1 MANNPL
7 SMQKLRQILLFLER
21 GYSERTIVKQTK
33 VSRPTIHQYALL
45 FASTGNDYNTLLK
58 LSDKELNDIVRGG
71 KINKEVAIDPR
82 KIHFLEQV
90 DYFILE
96 LKKVGVTR
104 YLLWQEYLEAYPS
117 GFQYSRFCELLDH
130 SLSTKNPTMRFTHTP
145 GEVLQVDFAGS
156 TLHYIDRESGEVIEC
171 PVIVGVLPFSG
182 YSYVRALPNATLPQV
197 VKALNLMLD
206 YFGGVPLN
214 ALSDNMKQWVIKTCK
229 YEPSLPHML
238 EQWALHNHIGI
249 LATRPVKPK
258 DKASVENQVL
268 ITYRRIYALLRNTT
282 FYSLEELN
290 KAIHEKLEA
299 HHQKNFQKKTY
310 SRLELFNAEEK
321 GVLQS
326 LPETPYQLRHYT
338 KGKVYPNYHVVV
350 GEDWHF
356 YSVPWTH
363 IGKEVRIVYD
373 SDLVEIYHNHERIAF
388 HPRSYKKHG
397 YSTRLEHMPE
407 NHKHIAKQ
415 KGWNPDYYLKK
426 ASENGPCTRSFFDKI
441 MESKI
446 TIHQAYG
453 PCLGI
458 LRLIPTYGGGRVE
471 AACQRALQGSK
482 YNFGVVKTILENKMD
497 LLVEPLEA
505 PSPIP
510 QHNNL
515 RGKDAY
521 IQTLFDK

>member
-1 MANNPL
+1 MANKHL
-7 SMQKLRQILLFLER
+7 SMQKLRQILLLLER
-21 GYSERTIVKQTK
+21 GYSERTIAKETH
-33 VSRPTIHQYALL
+33 VSRPTIHLYALL
-45 FASTGNDYNTLLK
+45 FAGTGKDFNTLFK
-58 LSDKELNDIVRGG
+58 LTDQELFAIVRDGKVNKELVT
-71 KINKEVAIDPR
+71 DPR
-82 KIHFLEQV
+82 KMHFLEQV

-104 YLLWQEYLEAYPS
+104 YLLWQEYLETYPS

-130 SLSTKNPTMRFTHTP
+130 SLTTRNPTMRFTHTP
-145 GEVLQVDFAGS
+145 GEMVQVDFAGS
-156 TLHYIDRESGEVIEC
+156 MLHYVDRESGEVIQC
-171 PVIVGVLPFSG
+171 PVLVAVLPFSG
-182 YSYVRALPNATLPQV
+182 YSYIRALPNATLPQV

-206 YFGGVPLN
+206 YFGGAPLN
-214 ALSDNMKQWVIKTCK
+214 SLSDNMKQWVTKTCR
-229 YEPSLPHML
+229 YEPSLPLML

-268 ITYRRIYALLRNTT
+268 ITYRRIYALLRKTT

-290 KAIHEKLEA
+290 KAIQEKLEA

-321 GVLQS
+321 ELLQS
-326 LPETPYQLRHYT
+326 LPATPYLLRHYT

-356 YSVPWTH
+356 YSVPWTY

-407 NHKHIAKQ
+407 NHKHIAEQ

-426 ASENGPCTRSFFDKI
+426 ASENGPCTRIFFDRI

-458 LRLIPTYGGGRVE
+458 LRLITTYSAQRVE

-482 YNFGVVKTILENKMD
+482 YNYGIVKTILENKMD
-497 LLVEPLEA
+497 LLEKSPET

-510 QHNNL
+510 SHNNL
-515 RGKDAY
+515 RGQDAY
-521 IQTLFDK
+521 KQTLFDK

>member
-1 MANNPL
+1 MANKPL
-7 SMQKLRQILLFLER
+7 SMEKLRQILLFLER
-21 GYSERTIVKQTK
+21 GYSERTIAKQTN
-33 VSRPTIHQYALL
+33 VSRPTIHQYALI
-45 FASTGNDYNTLLK
+45 FASTGSGYDTLLK
-58 LSDKELNDIVRGG
+58 LTNRELYAIVQGG
-71 KINKEVAIDPR
+71 KVNKEVVTDPR
-82 KIHFLEQV
+82 KMHFFEQV

-104 YLLWQEYLEAYPS
+104 YLLWQEYLETYPS

-130 SLSTKNPTMRFTHTP
+130 SLTTKNPSMRFTHTP

-156 TLHYIDRESGEVIEC
+156 KLHYVDRESGEVIEC

-197 VKALNLMLD
+197 VKALNIMLQ

-214 ALSDNMKQWVIKTCK
+214 ALSDNMKQWVTKTCK
-229 YEPSLPHML
+229 YEPSLPLML

-249 LATRPVKPK
+249 LATRPGKPK

-282 FYSLEELN
+282 FYSLDELN
-290 KAIHEKLEA
+290 KAIQEKLEA
-299 HHQKNFQKKTY
+299 HHRKNFQKKTY
-310 SRLELFNAEEK
+310 SRLELFDAEEK
-321 GVLQS
+321 GVLQP
-326 LPETPYQLRHYT
+326 LPETPYELRHYT

-388 HPRSYKKHG
+388 HSRSYKKHG
-397 YSTRLEHMPE
+397 YSSRLEHMPE
-407 NHKHIAKQ
+407 NHRHTAKQ

-426 ASENGPCTRSFFDKI
+426 ASENGPCTRTFFDKI
-441 MESKI
+441 MENKI

-482 YNFGVVKTILENKMD
+482 YNFGVIKTILENKMD
-497 LLVEPLEA
+497 LLEKPQETS
-505 PSPIP
+505 SPIP
-510 QHNNL
+510 LHNNL

-521 IQTLFDK
+521 KQTLFDT